1 MAELRNSRDLVVDM
15 KDPIVEEV
23 RKARQAH
30 AEEFNHDL
38 AAICKDLRRIE
49 GECGNPVVSLP
60 PRLLADA
67 SSRPRSSAAEA

>member
-1 MAELRNSRDLVVDM
+1 M

-38 AAICKDLRRIE
+38 EAICRDLKRIE
-49 GECGNPVVSLP
+49 SECGHRVVSLL
-60 PRLLADA
+60 PRLLTKA
-67 SSRPRSSAAEA
+67 SRRPRSSAAEATR